1 MNAGGV
7 DNVTAAPDLFAGL
20 IYGAPLE
27 TADHSLFTDYIGD
40 GSLQNRETNL
50 RLRESIALM
59 LASPPFQWT

>member
-1 MNAGGV
+1 
-7 DNVTAAPDLFAGL
+7 L